1 MVICKSTSTKIF
13 TTAILAFA
21 CIFPAS
27 AQSEVVLATDSVV
40 TREIEEI
47 VVNADGQI
55 ETAEKVV
62 LLPKTLEKKHASNA
76 FDLLSVM
83 QTPDL
88 DVNPQSKSIS
98 THYGGQVVV
107 LINGVEAMPEDVAT
121 LNSKNISNIEYIRTP
136 SGKYA
141 GKAGLINFVTVKL
154 EYGGNVYL
162 SANEG
167 FAYKMGD
174 YIAFSDFTKNDW
186 TFSLTASADWAR
198 NHNHTEGHEEFTFAG
213 GSQLTREMTSLSSE
227 SKSNSQLFRF
237 RLQHTSENHRLN
249 TYVSFT
255 RQASPKTN
263 VATGIAYDGRY
274 EGTTERHTSADSK
287 DMAPYLNVNWTL
299 WLPKD
304 QTLDVSA
311 GASVGRNKYN
321 SSYGETGQT
330 DITSAVSEDNNYAVG
345 NVRYYKWLSNGM
357 ALSASADHTHNY
369 YKDSYAG
376 TAASEQKLQTE
387 VTTGMLQLSGSV
399 EKYYYYISAGVS
411 NTAVSLNDE
420 DYNYCVPI
428 AFYGGNLAFN
438 AKNSLSLNG
447 LFTHT
452 LFSPTD
458 KNSVTLPTSF
468 FEAEKGNPDI
478 APLKALC
485 NTLSYNGQYGKHML
499 SLSFS
504 SNIYFDNILHV
515 YSADDATIFD
525 TRSND
530 GTFYGNML
538 TATYAIKAFRDKLR
552 LSLTGL
558 EEYNIIRGDT
568 YDMER
573 NVLRAKASVTYLT
586 GDWTFRINYNTPY
599 KALDIREPYTVRTE
613 ALYELIVGW
622 HHGDFAAEAFVH
634 NPFSRYDEQHV
645 TMDYGC
651 YARDTRSFSESGGR
665 NVNLKLTYTFG
676 YGKKKEMGDVE
687 TERRVNSAIM
697 RGR

>member
-1 MVICKSTSTKIF
+1 MKKIF
-13 TTAILAFA
+13 TTAFLATA
-21 CIFPAS
+21 SLIAAS

-62 LLPKTLEKKHASNA
+62 LLPKALEKKHASNA

-88 DVNPQSKSIS
+88 AVDPQSRSIS

-107 LINGVEAMPEDVAT
+107 LINGVEALPEDVAT
-121 LNSKNISNIEYIRTP
+121 LNSKNISNIEYVRTP

-141 GKAGLINFVTVKL
+141 GKAGLVNFVTIKL
-154 EYGGNVYL
+154 EYGGNVYV

-174 YIAFSDFTKNDW
+174 YIAFTDFTKNDW
-186 TFSLTASADWAR
+186 TFSLTASADWER
-198 NHNHTEGHEEFTFAG
+198 NHNYTEGHEAFTFADG
-213 GSQLTREMTSLSSE
+213 TSLTRDLTSKSAL
-227 SKSNSQLFRF
+227 SKSNNQSYRF
-237 RLQHTSENHRLN
+237 RLQHIGENHRLN

-255 RQASPKTN
+255 RQASPKAD
-263 VATGIAYDGRY
+263 VATEIAYAGGY
-274 EGTTERHTSADSK
+274 EGSTERRTSADSK
-287 DMAPYLNVNWTL
+287 DLAPFVYANYTL

-304 QTLDVSA
+304 QTLDISA
-311 GASVGRNKYN
+311 IGSVGRNKYN
-321 SSYGETGQT
+321 STYGETGQA
-330 DITSAVSEDNNYAVG
+330 DITSAVTEDNNYVVG
-345 NVRYYKWLSNGM
+345 NARYYKWLSNGM
-357 ALSASADHTHNY
+357 TLSASVDHTHNY
-369 YKDSYAG
+369 YKDSYSG
-376 TAASEQKLQTE
+376 TAASEQRLQTE
-387 VTTGMLQLSGSV
+387 VSTAVLQLSASA
-399 EKYYYYISAGVS
+399 EKYYYYVSAGVS

-438 AKNSLSLNG
+438 EKNSVSLNG

-468 FEAEKGNPDI
+468 FEAEKGNPDLS
-478 APLKALC
+478 PLKALG
-485 NTLSYNGQYGKHML
+485 NTLSYNGQYGKSML
-499 SLSFS
+499 SLSYS

-515 YSADDATIFD
+515 YSADDATIYD

-538 TATYAIKAFRDKLR
+538 TATYTFKACKDKLR

-586 GDWTFRINYNTPY
+586 GDWMFRVNYNTPH

-622 HHGDFAAEAFVH
+622 NRGCWGVEAFVH
-634 NPFSRYDEQHV
+634 NPFDRYDERHV

-651 YARDTRSFSESGGR
+651 YARDTRSFNESKGR
-665 NVNLKLTYTFG
+665 NVNLKVTYTFG

-687 TERRVNSAIM
+687 IERRVNSAIM